1 MLTQLENDGKLKHSR
16 RVCSRNDAH
25 CFANAWYTHKVAYPS
40 KTLKVIRARMK
51 GKPEEEKR
59 QRIFPFHELSE
70 KTISP
75 ATFRFHLHVN
85 VSSSVN
91 KKLSANAV
99 RVVLGF
105 YAN

>member
-1 MLTQLENDGKLKHSR
+1 MENPQSCKTEWNLKSNQSQDERKTR
-16 RVCSRNDAH
+16 RR
-25 CFANAWYTHKVAYPS
+25 
-40 KTLKVIRARMK
+40 
-51 GKPEEEKR
+51 EKWKAAEN
-59 QRIFPFHELSE
+59 FPFHELH
-70 KTISP
+70 KKKLSP

-105 YAN
+105 YVN